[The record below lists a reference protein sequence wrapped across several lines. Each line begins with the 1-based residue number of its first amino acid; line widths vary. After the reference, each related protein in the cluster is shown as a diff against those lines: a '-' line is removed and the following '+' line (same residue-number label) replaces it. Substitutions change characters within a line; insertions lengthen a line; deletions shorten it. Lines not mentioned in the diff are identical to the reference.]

1 MLAFKA
7 PDDALAEACEHTH
20 THTHTLKLTQ
30 AETELSPFFSTT
42 AIRDVSLGKKGGKK
56 KQMSRTD

>member
-56 KQMSRTD
+56 NK